1 MAMRN
6 NSLLAVF
13 YKMNSRLAVVKI
25 LLQVTSHGRNLPDA
39 IANFA
44 DNVEENDRSLVQAM
58 SYGVIRLY
66 PRLNFI
72 ANQLIS
78 KPLKNK
84 DQDVVL
90 LILSGLYQLIEM
102 RIPDHAAV
110 SETVKVTKS
119 LKKPWAKN
127 LVNAVLR
134 NYQRQNE
141 ELNNKIE
148 NNQIAKY
155 AHPQWWLDIIKKN
168 WPDDGLWQ
176 KILEA
181 NNQNPPM
188 TLRLNTSHIN
198 RQDYLELL
206 SQHEIAASAAKF
218 STDAIYLHKPVQVNL
233 LPLFKEGKVSVQDE
247 AAQLAA
253 ILLDPQKG
261 DRVLDACAAPGGKT
275 IHLLER
281 ESNIELV
288 ALDIEQS
295 RLDKVQENLDRTH
308 LNAQLLAAN
317 AFKPDEWWDKKPF
330 DRILLDAPCSASGVI
345 RRHPDIKLL
354 RHQDDIAKLVQDQEQ
369 ILNALWPLLKS
380 GGMLLYATCSV
391 LAEENTLQIQ
401 HFLHHHADA
410 ELQPINSGWG
420 HQQIAGKQILPGN
433 DGEYGMDGFFYALIQ
448 KQ

>member
-1 MAMRN
+1 
-6 NSLLAVF
+6 
-13 YKMNSRLAVVKI
+13 MNSRLAVVKI
-25 LLQVTSHGRNLPDA
+25 LLQVTQRGRNLPDA
-39 IANFA
+39 IAHYA
-44 DNVEENDRSLVQAM
+44 DKIEENDRGLIQAM

-66 PRLNFI
+66 PRLQFI
-72 ANQLIS
+72 ADQLIS
-78 KPLKNK
+78 KPLKTK

-110 SETVKVTKS
+110 SETVKITKL

-134 NYQRQNE
+134 NYQRQAE
-141 ELNNKIE
+141 TINNKIE
-148 NNQIAKY
+148 KNAEAKF
-155 AHPQWWLDIIKKN
+155 AHPFWWLKLIKNN
-168 WPDDGLWQ
+168 WDQSERNNADNLWEQ
-176 KILEA
+176 ILLA

-188 TLRLNTSHIN
+188 TLRLNTRHIS
-198 RQDYLELL
+198 RKDYLDLL
-206 SQHEIAASAAKF
+206 NKNEITATEGKHSP
-218 STDAIYLHKPVQVNL
+218 DAIYLDKPVQVKQ
-233 LPLFKEGKVSVQDE
+233 LPLFAEGKVSVQDE

-261 DRVLDACAAPGGKT
+261 DRILDACAAPGGKT
-275 IHLLER
+275 LHLLER
-281 ESNIELV
+281 EHDIDLL
-288 ALDIEQS
+288 ALDIEAS
-295 RLDKVQENLDRTH
+295 RLEKVQENLDRTQ
-308 LNAQLLAAN
+308 LKAQLLAAN
-317 AFKPDEWWDKKPF
+317 AFEPDSWWDKQSF

-354 RHQDDIAKLVQDQEQ
+354 RHEDDIPKLIKDQQQ

-401 HFLHHHADA
+401 HFLQHHADA
-410 ELQPINSGWG
+410 ELQPINSDWG
-420 HQQIAGKQILPGN
+420 QQQIAGKQILPGE
-433 DGEYGMDGFFYALIQ
+433 DGMDGFFYALIQ

>member
-1 MAMRN
+1 
-6 NSLLAVF
+6 
-13 YKMNSRLAVVKI
+13 MNSRLIVVKV
-25 LLQVTSHGRNLPDA
+25 LLQVTQHGRNLPGA
-39 IANFA
+39 IANYA
-44 DNVEENDRSLVQAM
+44 DNIDENDRGLIQAM

-66 PRLNFI
+66 PRLQFI

-78 KPLKNK
+78 KPLKTK

-110 SETVKVTKS
+110 SETVKITKA

-127 LVNAVLR
+127 LVNAILR
-134 NYQRQNE
+134 NYQRQADSI
-141 ELNNKIE
+141 NNKIE
-148 NNQIAKY
+148 KNAEAKF
-155 AHPQWWLDIIKKN
+155 AHPFWWLKLIKNN
-168 WPDDGLWQ
+168 WPENDLWQ
-176 KILEA
+176 QILQA

-188 TLRLNTSHIN
+188 TLRLNTGHIS
-198 RQDYLELL
+198 REDYLNLL
-206 SQHEIAASAAKF
+206 KQQEINATAGKHSP
-218 STDAIYLHKPVQVNL
+218 DAICLEKPVQVSQ

-247 AAQLAA
+247 AAQLAT

-261 DRVLDACAAPGGKT
+261 DRILDACAAPGGKT
-275 IHLLER
+275 IHILER
-281 ESNIELV
+281 ENEVDLL
-288 ALDIEQS
+288 ALDIEES
-295 RLDKVQENLDRTH
+295 RLEKVQENLDRTH
-308 LNAQLLAAN
+308 LIAQLMAAN
-317 AFKPDEWWDKKPF
+317 AFNPDEWWDKKPF

-354 RHQDDIAKLVQDQEQ
+354 RHEDDIPKLVQDQEQ

-401 HFLHHHADA
+401 HFLQQHADA
-410 ELQPINSGWG
+410 ELQPINSDWG
-420 HQQIAGKQILPGN
+420 QQQVAGKQILPGE
-433 DGEYGMDGFFYALIQ
+433 DGMDGFFYALIQ

>member
-1 MAMRN
+1 
-6 NSLLAVF
+6 
-13 YKMNSRLAVVKI
+13 MNSRLAVVKI
-25 LLQVTSHGRNLPDA
+25 LLQVTLHGRNLPDA
-39 IANFA
+39 IAHYFGKI
-44 DNVEENDRSLVQAM
+44 EENDRSLIQAM

-66 PRLNFI
+66 PRLRFI

-78 KPLKNK
+78 KPLKSK

-110 SETVKVTKS
+110 SETVKITKA

-134 NYQRQNE
+134 NYQRQSGVI
-141 ELNNKIE
+141 NNKIDKNAE
-148 NNQIAKY
+148 AKY
-155 AHPQWWLDIIKKN
+155 AHPFWWIKRIKKH
-168 WPDDGLWQ
+168 WAEESRWQ
-176 KILEA
+176 QILLA

-188 TLRLNTSHIN
+188 TLRLNTQHIK
-198 RQDYLELL
+198 RTDYLQLL
-206 SQHEIAASAAKF
+206 QKQEIAATEAKH
-218 STDAIYLHKPVQVNL
+218 SPSAIYLEKPVQVNL
-233 LPLFKEGKVSVQDE
+233 LPLFEEGKVSVQDE

-253 ILLDPQKG
+253 ILLNPLKG
-261 DRVLDACAAPGGKT
+261 ERILDACAAPGGKT

-281 ESNIELV
+281 ESEIDLV
-288 ALDIEQS
+288 ALDIEES
-295 RLDKVQENLDRTH
+295 RLQKVQENLDRCQ
-308 LNAQLLAAN
+308 LKAQLLVAN
-317 AFKPDEWWDKKPF
+317 AFDPGSWWDKKAF

-354 RHQDDIAKLVQDQEQ
+354 RHEDDIAKLVHDQAQ
-369 ILNALWPLLKS
+369 ILDALWPLLKS

-401 HFLHHHADA
+401 HFLKKHTDAD
-410 ELQPINSGWG
+410 LQPINSEWG
-420 HQQIAGKQILPGN
+420 QQQIAGKQILPGESGKN
-433 DGEYGMDGFFYALIQ
+433 GEHGMDGFFYALIQ

>member
-1 MAMRN
+1 
-6 NSLLAVF
+6 
-13 YKMNSRLAVVKI
+13 MNSRLAVVKI

-39 IANFA
+39 ISNYA
-44 DNVEENDRSLVQAM
+44 DNIEENDRSLIQAM

-72 ANQLIS
+72 ADQLIS

-110 SETVKVTKS
+110 SETVKVTKL

-134 NYQRQNE
+134 NYQRQSD

-148 NNQIAKY
+148 TNQIAKF
-155 AHPQWWLDIIKKN
+155 AHPQWWLDLIKKN
-168 WPDDGLWQ
+168 WSEDALWQ

-188 TLRLNTSHIN
+188 TLRLNTGHIN

-206 SQHEIAASAAKF
+206 SQQEISASAAKH
-218 STDAIYLHKPVQVNL
+218 SADAIYLDKPVQVNL
-233 LPLFKEGKVSVQDE
+233 LPLFNEGKVSVQDE

-253 ILLDPQKG
+253 ILLNPQKG

-281 ESNIELV
+281 ENKLDLV

-295 RLDKVQENLDRTH
+295 RLEKVQENLDRTH
-308 LNAQLLAAN
+308 LHAQLLAAN

-354 RHQDDIAKLVQDQEQ
+354 RHQNDIPKLVQDQEQ

-401 HFLHHHADA
+401 QFLQQHADA
-410 ELQPINSGWG
+410 ELQPIISDWG
-420 HQQIAGKQILPGN
+420 HQQIAGKQILPGE
-433 DGEYGMDGFFYALIQ
+433 DGMDGFFYALIQ